1 MSIAGTFIW
10 DRLVLLLFGPPPGM
24 PASFKLRCIHALGAN
39 PELPTTVASRADT
52 CALFGLHLP
61 TANNIFMAMWREALK
76 TSLMD
81 CLPIFGSLAKVAVGI
96 LVLGSGNPLIWGGA
110 WYFNKRR
117 KQMTEEWNN
126 QKRLQEL
133 EEKKKQKLGN

>member
-1 MSIAGTFIW
+1 MSESSQF
-10 DRLVLLLFGPPPGM
+10 
-24 PASFKLRCIHALGAN
+24 RCIRALDVN
-39 PELPTTVASRADT
+39 PELRTTVASRADA
-52 CALFGLHLP
+52 CALSDLHLL
-61 TANNIFMAMWREALK
+61 TANNIFTAMWREALK

-81 CLPIFGSLAKVAVGI
+81 CLSIFGSLAKVAVGI

-133 EEKKKQKLGN
+133 DEKKKQKLGN